1 MSERNHHMTL
11 AGFKTCKQRDFE
23 NGAVQNEI
31 YESIKRM
38 EAFEQG
44 VKLACNL
51 YGHTNFDVEYDGF
64 TFLRCS
70 VCGENKDDQNE

>member
-1 MSERNHHMTL
+1 MTL

-38 EAFEQG
+38 EKMETGIEGLIAEIDEANNKTQSDRDYAMAE
-44 VKLACNL
+44 VADKLRAI
-51 YGHTNFDVEYDGF
+51 
-64 TFLRCS
+64 RS
-70 VCGENKDDQNE
+70 KK